1 MNARF
6 TRTLVGTALVLLAAP
21 AIAQSTGSPGSSGTS
36 TGVGPVEGTN
46 QGRGST
52 LDPQPG
58 AGTERGATSS
68 GPSSGAT
75 APSDAAGSTSGTGS
89 SGGMGSGSSSGGPG
103 IGYGSTYDS
112 RSGSAGTAGTGVR
125 GYSDDAYSLLPFTRR
140 GYVGLN
146 LGKPEFDTD
155 CGTGGFSCDDPSVGG
170 YLYTGG
176 LLNDWLGA
184 EVGYLYTGD
193 ADRAGGRTK
202 AQGLNLQVLLRA
214 PIGPL
219 NGFVKAGGM
228 YAQTDVSADP
238 SSGVPTGRRRG
249 WAPTY
254 GAGLGFD
261 ITPRHGVV
269 LEWSRAELRFPG
281 VGPRQNLD
289 TTSLG
294 YKFMF

>member
-1 MNARF
+1 MTRRF
-6 TRTLVGTALVLLAAP
+6 TRTLAAAVLTPLALAAAP
-21 AIAQSTGSPGSSGTS
+21 ALAQSTGTTPTDSST
-36 TGVGPVEGTN
+36 T
-46 QGRGST
+46 
-52 LDPQPG
+52 
-58 AGTERGATSS
+58 AT
-68 GPSSGAT
+68 PPP
-75 APSDAAGSTSGTGS
+75 APDSR
-89 SGGMGSGSSSGGPG
+89 SGGPG
-103 IGYGSTYDS
+103 IGYGTPYDS
-112 RSGSAGTAGTGVR
+112 RSGAGSAGTASGGMR
-125 GYSDDAYSLLPFTRR
+125 AYGDDAYSLLPFTRR

-146 LGKPEFDTD
+146 LGQPSFDTD
-155 CGTGGFSCDDPSVGG
+155 CGTGGFACDDPSVGG

-228 YAQTDVSADP
+228 YAQTDVSSDP
-238 SSGVPTGRRRG
+238 ASGVPSGRRRG

-269 LEWSRAELRFPG
+269 LEWQRAELRFPG
-281 VGPRQNLD
+281 VGDRQNLD